1 MSRIEDVLIN
11 PQIVYVGDKVTIRV
25 KAESKISWQEL
36 KTNFTWNTLKNYKFK
51 DIGGN
56 K

>member
-1 MSRIEDVLIN
+1 MSRITDVKVE
-11 PQIVYVGDKVTIRV
+11 PQVVYVNGQFKIQV
-25 KAESKISWQEL
+25 KAESIITWDDL
-36 KTNFTWNTLKNYKFK
+36 KDNFTWGTLKDYKFK

>member
-1 MSRIEDVLIN
+1 MSKIN
-11 PQIVYVGDKVTIRV
+11 EVKLEPQIIYVNGRFEIKV
-25 KAESKISWQEL
+25 KAESIITWQEL
-36 KTNFTWNTLKNYKFK
+36 KDNFTWNTLKDYKFK

>member
-1 MSRIEDVLIN
+1 MSSIKEV
-11 PQIVYVGDKVTIRV
+11 KVEPHEIFVNSQFTLKV
-25 KAESKISWQEL
+25 KAESKITWQEL
-36 KTNFTWNTLKNYKFK
+36 KDNFTWNTLKNYKFR

>member
-1 MSRIEDVLIN
+1 MSRIEEVKLE
-11 PQIVYVGDKVTIRV
+11 PQVVYVDGKFKIQV
-25 KAESKISWQEL
+25 KAESKITWQEL
-36 KTNFTWNTLKNYKFK
+36 RTNFTWNTLKDYKFK